1 MSASAE
7 TSTTVSGAA
16 AERQMRLSSRVR
28 SVRTRAAAG
37 QLDRWLL
44 IIGGVMLPLGV
55 LLIGLG
61 WLGASRTILPF
72 EQIPYVVSGGLL
84 GIAFVIIGGFVY
96 FAYWQTLLVRDTRA
110 ERRELVDALSRIERL
125 LAGGGLMST
134 NGGHAPANDEEQL
147 VATETGSM
155 IHRPDCPVV
164 LNRDNLRVVAGDE
177 PGLRPCSICDP
188 FASTLEPTGSAAAQE
203 PTQS

>member
-1 MSASAE
+1 MSAQADVAS
-7 TSTTVSGAA
+7 VGA
-16 AERQMRLSSRVR
+16 AERQSRLAARVR
-28 SVRTRAAAG
+28 NVRTRAGAG

-44 IIGGVMLPLGV
+44 IIGGVLLPLGV
-55 LLIGLG
+55 LLILLG

-110 ERRELVDALSRIERL
+110 ERRELVDALYRIERL
-125 LAGGGLMST
+125 LSGGGLITS
-134 NGGHAPANDEEQL
+134 NGELPAHDEAPL
-147 VATETGSM
+147 VATENGSM
-155 IHRPDCPVV
+155 IHRTDCPVV
-164 LNRDNLRVVAGDE
+164 LNRDNLRSVSPGT

-188 FASTLEPTGSAAAQE
+188 LAASAEATH
-203 PTQS
+203 

>member
-1 MSASAE
+1 MSAPAE
-7 TSTTVSGAA
+7 TLSTVSGAA
-16 AERQMRLSSRVR
+16 AERQSRLASRVTTL
-28 SVRTRAAAG
+28 RTRAAAG

-44 IIGGVMLPLGV
+44 IVGGVLLPFGV

-72 EQIPYVVSGGLL
+72 EQIPYLVSGGLL

-110 ERRELVDALSRIERL
+110 ERQELVDALYRIERL
-125 LAGGGLMST
+125 LAGGGLIT
-134 NGGHAPANDEEQL
+134 ANGQTPSYDDTQL
-147 VATETGSM
+147 VATENGSM
-155 IHRPDCPVV
+155 IHRQDCPVV
-164 LNRDNLRVVAGDE
+164 LNRDNLRAVSAEE

-188 FASTLEPTGSAAAQE
+188 FAATPADT
-203 PTQS
+203 TH

>member
-1 MSASAE
+1 MSAPAE
-7 TSTTVSGAA
+7 TISTAPGAA
-16 AERQMRLSSRVR
+16 AERQSRLASRVR
-28 SVRTRAAAG
+28 ALRTRAGAG

-44 IIGGVMLPLGV
+44 IIGGVLLPLGV
-55 LLIGLG
+55 LLIVLG

-110 ERRELVDALSRIERL
+110 ERRELVDALYRIERL
-125 LAGGGLMST
+125 LAGGALISA
-134 NGGHAPANDEEQL
+134 NGQLPSYDETQL
-147 VATETGSM
+147 VATENGSM
-155 IHRPDCPVV
+155 IHRQDCPVV
-164 LNRDNLRVVAGDE
+164 LNRDNLRMVSADE

-188 FASTLEPTGSAAAQE
+188 FAQKTDEATV
-203 PTQS
+203 

>member
-7 TSTTVSGAA
+7 QISAPASASGTSGAA
-16 AERQMRLSSRVR
+16 AERHSRLAGRVQTL
-28 SVRTRAAAG
+28 RTRAGAG

-44 IIGGVMLPLGV
+44 IIGGALLPLGV
-55 LLIGLG
+55 LLILLG

-72 EQIPYVVSGGLL
+72 EQIPYLVSGGLL

-110 ERRELVDALSRIERL
+110 ERRELVDALNRIERL
-125 LAGGGLMST
+125 LGSGAVAA
-134 NGGHAPANDEEQL
+134 NGQAPSYDEEQL
-147 VATETGSM
+147 VATENGSM

-164 LNRDNLRVVAGDE
+164 LNRDNLRTVAGDE

-188 FASTLEPTGSAAAQE
+188 FAQRAEEATV
-203 PTQS
+203 